1 MSSLNCCRQ
10 VTGRPADAEAQLRRA
25 LSVKPNHAG
34 AALNLGLL
42 YLRQNRID
50 EAERALLQ
58 GTALDPSSASIDAA
72 LGSLY
77 LKVGR
82 ATEATAALRR
92 ALEKNPTLNDA
103 RNVLLFSL
111 NFDPELDAVAAFDAH
126 ARAGAEIVRSAGP
139 PFVVWDNSRDADRR
153 LKIGYVSGDFGNHPT
168 GLFLRPVLEHHDR
181 ANFEIYCYSN
191 SNLVVEGTRRL
202 HCAAEHWEV
211 VADID
216 DDMLAGLIRR
226 DRIDILVDLSGHT
239 AHNRLGVFARHPA
252 PVQATWL
259 GYLNTTGL
267 PTMDYRIAD
276 RHTDPPGLTEKLH
289 TERLYRMPNSQWCY
303 APVYDLPLIEAPHPE
318 RPDAIVFGSFNQ
330 YAKITDACLDLW
342 CRILCEVPDAT
353 LVILDAPPGRTRDM
367 LRARVA
373 ARHVDP
379 ERIVIRGR
387 ASILEYFTAIGNTD
401 IALDTFPYNGAT
413 TTLDTLWMGVPVV
426 ALRGERGISRSSYSI
441 MESLRMPELI
451 AGSSEEYV
459 RLNVALARN
468 AGQRQELRSTLRRR
482 LELSPLMDTAGFVR
496 DLETAYRGMWRVW
509 CAPSRT

>member
-1 MSSLNCCRQ
+1 MCSERQ
-10 VTGRPADAEAQLRRA
+10 VRPADAEAQLRRA

-77 LKVGR
+77 LKVGPEPKR
-82 ATEATAALRR
+82 LPALRR
-92 ALEKNPTLNDA
+92 ALEKDPTLNDA

-153 LKIGYVSGDFGNHPT
+153 LRLAMSPEISATIRPDSSSARCWNITIVRISRSTVIPT
-168 GLFLRPVLEHHDR
+168 ATSSSKEP
-181 ANFEIYCYSN
+181 
-191 SNLVVEGTRRL
+191 EGCTAPPSTGRSL
-202 HCAAEHWEV
+202 P
-211 VADID
+211 ISTT
-216 DDMLAGLIRR
+216 MLAGLIRR

-276 RHTDPPGLTEKLH
+276 RHTDPPG
-289 TERLYRMPNSQWCY
+289 
-303 APVYDLPLIEAPHPE
+303 
-318 RPDAIVFGSFNQ
+318 
-330 YAKITDACLDLW
+330 
-342 CRILCEVPDAT
+342 
-353 LVILDAPPGRTRDM
+353 
-367 LRARVA
+367 
-373 ARHVDP
+373 
-379 ERIVIRGR
+379 
-387 ASILEYFTAIGNTD
+387 
-401 IALDTFPYNGAT
+401 
-413 TTLDTLWMGVPVV
+413 
-426 ALRGERGISRSSYSI
+426 
-441 MESLRMPELI
+441 
-451 AGSSEEYV
+451 
-459 RLNVALARN
+459 
-468 AGQRQELRSTLRRR
+468 
-482 LELSPLMDTAGFVR
+482 
-496 DLETAYRGMWRVW
+496 
-509 CAPSRT
+509 